1 MAEKLDPKEIVTLE
15 ELAISSMWEMA
26 ALVEVLEKKGLL
38 TKQDILDAIR
48 ELRRKN
54 PKAKTPRE
62 FDDHPDPAFPDG
74 VSPSAE
80 PSLAQAESALIERIL
95 ELILA
100 TGLSAPQAK
109 VMLDRVRQA
118 IEWGERMNKKPMH

>member
-15 ELAISSMWEMA
+15 ELALSNMLETA

-54 PKAKTPRE
+54 PKARTPVE
-62 FDDHPDPAFPDG
+62 FDDHPAPAFP
-74 VSPSAE
+74 E
-80 PSLAQAESALIERIL
+80 PYLLTETADAIINQIFDLLNGQKLTAH
-95 ELILA
+95 
-100 TGLSAPQAK
+100 QAK
-109 VMLDRVRQA
+109 ALLHRCLQLVDL
-118 IEWGERMNKKPMH
+118 GERLGKKTTH

>member
-38 TKQDILDAIR
+38 TKQDLLDAIR

-54 PKAKTPRE
+54 PKAKTPQE
-62 FDDHPDPAFPDG
+62 FDDHPEPAFP
-74 VSPSAE
+74 E
-80 PSLAQAESALIERIL
+80 PYLLTETADAIITQIFDLLNGQKLTAH
-95 ELILA
+95 
-100 TGLSAPQAK
+100 QAK
-109 VMLDRVRQA
+109 ALLQRCLQLVDL
-118 IEWGERMNKKPMH
+118 GERLGKKTTH

>member
-48 ELRRKN
+48 DLRRKN
-54 PKAKTPRE
+54 PQAKTPLE
-62 FDDHPDPAFPDG
+62 LQDQSDPAFP
-74 VSPSAE
+74 E
-80 PSLAQAESALIERIL
+80 PYLLTETA
-95 ELILA
+95 
-100 TGLSAPQAK
+100 
-109 VMLDRVRQA
+109 DA
-118 IEWGERMNKKPMH
+118 IITQIQ

>member
-1 MAEKLDPKEIVTLE
+1 MAEKLDPNEIVTLE
-15 ELAISSMWEMA
+15 ELALSSMWEMA

-54 PKAKTPRE
+54 PQAKTPLE
-62 FDDHPDPAFPDG
+62 LNDHPDLAFPDG
-74 VSPSAE
+74 FSPSADL
-80 PSLAQAESALIERIL
+80 SLAQAENALIERIL

-100 TGLSAPQAK
+100 ANLSAPQAK
-109 VMLDRVRQA
+109 VLLDRVRQA
-118 IEWGERMNKKPMH
+118 IEWGERMNKKATH

>member
-1 MAEKLDPKEIVTLE
+1 MAEKLDPNEIVTLE

-48 ELRRKN
+48 DLRRKN
-54 PKAKTPRE
+54 PQARIPRE
-62 FDDHPDPAFPDG
+62 FDKQPEPAFPDG

-80 PSLAQAESALIERIL
+80 PSVAQAESALIERIL
-95 ELILA
+95 ELIL
-100 TGLSAPQAK
+100 PQGC
-109 VMLDRVRQA
+109 LPL
-118 IEWGERMNKKPMH
+118 KPKCCWMG